1 MIKVPTQQI
10 PGFYHRRIG
19 DIVVTAISDGYV
31 DAPMTVAHGLPPAE
45 AEQILTDACRPL
57 IPRISVN
64 CFAVYSAGRLGLI
77 ETGSGNTMG
86 PTLGFMP
93 QNLKAAGIDI
103 ADIDTVLLTHVH
115 PDHSNGLTDAAG
127 VARFPMAEIVVNGN
141 EVDHWH
147 NDAAMAKANERQR
160 VRYFQA
166 ARTQLAPYHNRLRRI
181 TSGEVFPGVTAVP
194 IPGHTPGHTAYMIAS
209 GSESLLIWGDIVHI
223 PDIQVPRPEVTMEF
237 DSDPEKAAA
246 TRMRVFDM
254 TATDRILIGGM
265 HLHFPGFSHLVRAE
279 EGYRLLPEPWSFQI

>member
-19 DIVVTAISDGYV
+19 DIVVTAISDGYL
-31 DAPMTVAHGLPPAE
+31 DAPMTVAHGLPTEE
-45 AEQILTDACRPL
+45 AEKILTEACRPRV
-57 IPRISVN
+57 PRISVN
-64 CFAVYSAGRLGLI
+64 CFAVYSGGRLALI

-115 PDHSNGLTDAAG
+115 PDHSNGLTDDSGA
-127 VARFPMAEIVVNGN
+127 ARFPTAKIVVSGA

-147 NDAAMAKANERQR
+147 NDVAMAKANERQR

-166 ARTQLAPYHNRLRRI
+166 ARVQLAPYHNRLRRV
-181 TSGEVFPGVTAVP
+181 TSGEVFPGVTAIP
-194 IPGHTPGHTAYMIAS
+194 IPGHTPGHTAYQIAS
-209 GSESLLIWGDIVHI
+209 GSESLFVWGDIVHI
-223 PDIQVPRPEVTMEF
+223 PDIQVARPEVTMEF
-237 DSDPEKAAA
+237 DSDPQKAAA
-246 TRMRVFDM
+246 TRRRIFDM
-254 TATDRILIGGM
+254 AATDRLLIGGM
-265 HLHFPGFSHLVRAE
+265 HTHFPGFAHLVRAGT
-279 EGYRLLPEPWSFQI
+279 GYHLLAEPWSFQI